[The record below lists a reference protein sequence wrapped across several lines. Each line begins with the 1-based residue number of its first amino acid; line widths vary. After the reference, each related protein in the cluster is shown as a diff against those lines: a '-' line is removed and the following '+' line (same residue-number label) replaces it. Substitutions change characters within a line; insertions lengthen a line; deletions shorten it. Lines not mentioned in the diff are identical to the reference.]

1 MVPEAREEVEIDA
14 PEDETGE
21 RPPAPPANPIPPLL
35 PKQGQTSLQAVTG
48 KNLDVRSLGTC
59 HTCMDVA
66 ADFCSK
72 CAAKAVVKVIAKTV
86 TKADVVGK
94 AVTKADAVDKARAR
108 DDLKPTRQPAPFGLP
123 VGWTCFRYNYL
134 SGKLVGRTYLRY
146 VNPRGRGGYSCVSQC
161 VKAQAEADGADVKVA
176 LAYYRDRLAQW
187 KAGKRCAQQ
196 QGLGE
201 PKANKA
207 SLKRFFV
214 CPIPEAKKAKDS
226 DWSPWTELRRAA
238 VRA

>member
-14 PEDETGE
+14 PEEETGG
-21 RPPAPPANPIPPLL
+21 RPPAPPANPIPPSL

-94 AVTKADAVDKARAR
+94 AVTKADAVDK
-108 DDLKPTRQPAPFGLP
+108 TRPGTTRSLPGSQRPLAFPWVGPASGTTIS
-123 VGWTCFRYNYL
+123 VG
-134 SGKLVGRTYLRY
+134 S
-146 VNPRGRGGYSCVSQC
+146 
-161 VKAQAEADGADVKVA
+161 
-176 LAYYRDRLAQW
+176 
-187 KAGKRCAQQ
+187 
-196 QGLGE
+196 
-201 PKANKA
+201 
-207 SLKRFFV
+207 
-214 CPIPEAKKAKDS
+214 
-226 DWSPWTELRRAA
+226 
-238 VRA
+238 